1 MTKRDILK
9 LAIKII
15 GIYIIILILNFIHS
29 ILISIPWIFE
39 RQEHN
44 GLLFIIS
51 YTISV
56 LIYFIFAYNFIF
68 RADSLANIICKED
81 KSLECN
87 SSIQK
92 ETIQEIAFTIVGIY
106 LVANALPKITDAII
120 NIIQQGRFKNIQFTR
135 GFSYIVDSIV
145 QIGIGIFLVL
155 GSKGI
160 VNTIKKLRGASEL
173 NKK

>member
-1 MTKRDILK
+1 MTKRDILE

-15 GIYIIILILNFIHS
+15 GIYMVILILNFIHS

-44 GLLFIIS
+44 SLLFLIS

-56 LIYFIFAYNFIF
+56 LIYFIVAYNFIF

-81 KSLECN
+81 KSFGESN
-87 SSIQK
+87 NIQK
-92 ETIQEIAFTIVGIY
+92 ETIQEIAFTVVGIY
-106 LVANALPKITDAII
+106 LIAIALPKITDVII
-120 NIIQQGRFKNIQFTR
+120 SIILQGRFKNIQYTR
-135 GFSYIVDSIV
+135 GFTYIISSIV
-145 QIGIGIFLVL
+145 QIGIGIYLVL

-160 VNTIKKLRGASEL
+160 VNTIKKLRGA
-173 NKK
+173 

>member
-1 MTKRDILK
+1 MTKRDILE

-15 GIYIIILILNFIHS
+15 GIYMIILILNFIHS

-39 RQEHN
+39 RREHN
-44 GLLFIIS
+44 SLLFLIS

-56 LIYFIFAYNFIF
+56 LIYFIVAYHFIF

-92 ETIQEIAFTIVGIY
+92 ETIREIAFTIVGIY
-106 LVANALPKITDAII
+106 LIANALPKITDAII
-120 NIIQQGRFKNIQFTR
+120 NIIQQGRFKNIQFSF
-135 GFSYIVDSIV
+135 GFSHLVSSIV

-160 VNTIKKLRGASEL
+160 VNTIKKLRGA
-173 NKK
+173 

>member
-1 MTKRDILK
+1 MTKRDILE

-15 GIYIIILILNFIHS
+15 GIYMVILILNFIHS

-44 GLLFIIS
+44 SLLFLIS

-56 LIYFIFAYNFIF
+56 LIYFIVAYNFIF

-81 KSLECN
+81 KSFGESN
-87 SSIQK
+87 NIQK
-92 ETIQEIAFTIVGIY
+92 ETIQEIAFTVVGIY
-106 LVANALPKITDAII
+106 LIANALPKITDAII
-120 NIIQQGRFKNIQFTR
+120 NIIQQGRFKNIQYTR
-135 GFSYIVDSIV
+135 GFTYIISSIV

-155 GSKGI
+155 GSKGL
-160 VNTIKKLRGASEL
+160 VNSIKKLRGA
-173 NKK
+173 

>member
-1 MTKRDILK
+1 MTKRDILE

-15 GIYIIILILNFIHS
+15 GIYMIILILNFIHS

-44 GLLFIIS
+44 SLLFIIS

-56 LIYFIFAYNFIF
+56 LIYFIVAYNFIF

-92 ETIQEIAFTIVGIY
+92 EIIQEIAFTIVGIY
-106 LVANALPKITDAII
+106 LIANALPKITDAII
-120 NIIQQGRFKNIQFTR
+120 NIIQQGRFKNIQFTQ

-155 GSKGI
+155 GSKGL
-160 VNTIKKLRGASEL
+160 VNSIKKLRGA
-173 NKK
+173 

>member
-1 MTKRDILK
+1 MTKRDILE

-15 GIYIIILILNFIHS
+15 GVYMIILILNFIHS

-39 RQEHN
+39 RREHN
-44 GLLFIIS
+44 ILLFIIS

-56 LIYFIFAYNFIF
+56 LIYFIVAYNFIF

-81 KSLECN
+81 KSLEFN

-106 LVANALPKITDAII
+106 LIAIALPKITDGII
-120 NIIQQGRFKNIQFTR
+120 NIIYQGRLKNIQFTQ
-135 GFSYIVDSIV
+135 GFYYIVNSIV

-160 VNTIKKLRGASEL
+160 VNTIKKLRAT
-173 NKK
+173 

>member
-1 MTKRDILK
+1 MTKRDILE

-15 GIYIIILILNFIHS
+15 GIYIVILILSLINTILTFITN
-29 ILISIPWIFE
+29 LIRMQDINNS
-39 RQEHN
+39 
-44 GLLFIIS
+44 LFIIS
-51 YTISV
+51 YTISII
-56 LIYFIFAYNFIF
+56 IYFIVAYNFIF

-92 ETIQEIAFTIVGIY
+92 ETIQEIAFIIVGIC
-106 LVANALPKITDAII
+106 LIAIAIPKITDAII

-145 QIGIGIFLVL
+145 QIGIGVFLIL

-160 VNTIKKLRGASEL
+160 VNSIKKLRGA
-173 NKK
+173 